1 VTRTTF
7 VMGLILAV
15 AGSAAAQGGGGRAAA
30 GKSRPRD
37 EVIKMIDAY
46 IVSNLQESVGLTDD
60 QFVKVL
66 PLLKKLQSDRRSYAE
81 RRRERLQEM
90 RRLFESGRASEQR
103 IAELMKDVLV
113 LENEQPEILRKDV
126 EALDAVLTT
135 VQKAKLRLLEIQVEQ
150 NIRELM
156 NRVRQQQRPGAGHRT
171 LPAEPVPE

>member
-1 VTRTTF
+1 VTRTTL

-15 AGSAAAQGGGGRAAA
+15 AGAAGAQGAGGRAAA
-30 GKSRPRD
+30 GQGRPRE

-46 IVSNLQESVGLTDD
+46 IVSNLQESVGLTDE

-66 PLLKKLQSDRRSYAE
+66 PLLKKLQSDRRSYTE
-81 RRRERLQEM
+81 RRRDRLQEM

-103 IAELMKDVLV
+103 IAELMKDVLA
-113 LENEQPEILRKDV
+113 LEKEQPEILHKDV

-156 NRVRQQQRPGAGHRT
+156 NRVRQQQRPGAGRRT
-171 LPAEPVPE
+171 LPAEPPPE